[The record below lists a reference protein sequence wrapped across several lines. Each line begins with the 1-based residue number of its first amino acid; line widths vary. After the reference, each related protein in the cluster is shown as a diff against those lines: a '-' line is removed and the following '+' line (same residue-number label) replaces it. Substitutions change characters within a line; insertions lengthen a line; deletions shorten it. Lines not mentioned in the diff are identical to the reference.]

1 MKAKYFI
8 LPLFL
13 TIFVSCESEEAN
25 ILEDQKTNIVNYLQK
40 EGREYTLIDG
50 VYKSFRTTPVTPVPP
65 EPGPDPEPEP
75 DPDPE
80 PEPELEQRIRVAG
93 IVLQNGDS
101 ITINYVAQLFNTG
114 PAGVYDTNIFA
125 IAKEVGLDTL
135 SDNLVPM
142 KIKYGTTT
150 LITGLR
156 SGLQNSKEGDS
167 FSLFMPYTIGYGE
180 KENGVVPAK
189 SALNFEIDVLEIKR

>member
-13 TIFVSCESEEAN
+13 TIFVSCESEEGN
-25 ILEDQKTNIVNYLQK
+25 ILEDQTRNIVSYLEK
-40 EGREYTLIDG
+40 ESREYTIING
-50 VYKSFRTTPVTPVPP
+50 VYKSSRTTPVTPTTPV
-65 EPGPDPEPEP
+65 
-75 DPDPE
+75 PDPE
-80 PEPELEQRIRVAG
+80 PEPEPVTEGRTAG

-101 ITINYVAQLFNTG
+101 ITINYVAQIFNSA

-135 SDNLVPM
+135 SSNLAPM

-150 LITGLR
+150 LIVGLR
-156 SGLQNSKEGDS
+156 NGLQNSKEGDS
-167 FSLFMPYTIGYGE
+167 FSLFMPYTLGYGE
-180 KENGVVPAK
+180 KENGIVPAK

>member
-13 TIFVSCESEEAN
+13 TIFVSCESEEGN
-25 ILEDQKTNIVNYLQK
+25 ILEDQKRNIVSYLEK
-40 EGREYTLIDG
+40 ESREYTIIDG
-50 VYKSFRTTPVTPVPP
+50 VYKSFRTTPVTPTT
-65 EPGPDPEPEP
+65 PDPNPEPEV
-75 DPDPE
+75 
-80 PEPELEQRIRVAG
+80 RAAG

-101 ITINYVAQLFNTG
+101 ITINYVAQIFNSA

-135 SDNLVPM
+135 SNNLTPL

-150 LITGLR
+150 LISGLR
-156 SGLQNSKEGDS
+156 NGLQNSKEGES

-180 KENGVVPAK
+180 KENGIVPQK